1 MSAIQLSDILRGV
14 VEANNAHIH
23 RAAVSELT
31 IEKPR
36 GPAAPVQCV
45 VMRAKYPMK

>member
-1 MSAIQLSDILRGV
+1 LRGV

-36 GPAAPVQCV
+36 GPAAPVKCV